1 MPLTLDRPVA
11 QQASDGEVSEPLR
24 VYLVEDQ
31 TVIRECLID
40 SLELAPNVVMIG
52 EAPDAELALEDHRIA
67 DTDVVVMDVGLP
79 GMNGIE
85 ATRRLKEKRSDLRV
99 VILTAHEDEYLDAAI
114 GAGADAY
121 LQKSCSREELLQGL
135 RAGVASAPHTQNL
148 IVQVVAESIGRV
160 VELVRDLRQEPN
172 FKLLRI
178 DGNFSTR
185 VSISVA
191 LRGPLDLPQV
201 LLAMNSV
208 AEVGVLRL
216 PSTKLGDAALT
227 VRLVKGPTDSEA
239 LCSADEY
246 GQLCFAGLM

>member
-1 MPLTLDRPVA
+1 M
-11 QQASDGEVSEPLR
+11 
-24 VYLVEDQ
+24 
-31 TVIRECLID
+31 
-40 SLELAPNVVMIG
+40 
-52 EAPDAELALEDHRIA
+52 
-67 DTDVVVMDVGLP
+67 
-79 GMNGIE
+79 
-85 ATRRLKEKRSDLRV
+85 
-99 VILTAHEDEYLDAAI
+99 
-114 GAGADAY
+114 
-121 LQKSCSREELLQGL
+121 
-135 RAGVASAPHTQNL
+135 ASAPHTQNL